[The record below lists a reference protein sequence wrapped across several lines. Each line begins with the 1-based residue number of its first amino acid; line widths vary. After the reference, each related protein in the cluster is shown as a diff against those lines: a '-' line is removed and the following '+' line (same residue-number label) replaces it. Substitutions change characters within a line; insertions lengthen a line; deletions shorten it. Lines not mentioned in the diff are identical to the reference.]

1 MLASQSM
8 SKRDDTAFQALITMA
23 VDGIVAIDAQGHIR
37 IFNPACERLFGYQ
50 PEEVIGK
57 SVTMLIP
64 SPYRSEPV
72 GDLTQVSRETL
83 GRRKD
88 GSTFPIAVSVG
99 QGKME
104 DADITVA
111 IIHDLTERGIAAL
124 LDAAR
129 LSAMGQMGATLA
141 HEVNQPLAAVMN
153 YVKAAQ
159 RTLEQSQDLRAVK
172 ATELLMKAGE
182 QIARAGTIIRGL
194 RDFIGRREVNR
205 REEKLHQIIEEA
217 LALGLAGAGAS
228 NLKATVVLDPG
239 LPPVLVDRVQI
250 QQVVIDLIR
259 NAVEAM
265 QQMPDRHLTIQCG
278 LAEGSLAQ
286 VTICD
291 TGPGL
296 SEGVAGRMFQ
306 PFVTTK
312 ENGMGLGL
320 TICQS
325 IINAH
330 GGRLWATP
338 NEGTGVSLHFQL
350 PLAKKTED

>member
-23 VDGIVAIDAQGHIR
+23 ADGIVVLDAQSHIR

-50 PEEVIGK
+50 PDEVIGK
-57 SVTMLIP
+57 SVTVLIP
-64 SPYRSEPV
+64 SPYRDEPA
-72 GDLTQVSRETL
+72 GDFTQVSRETL

-88 GSTFPIAVSVG
+88 GATFPIAVSVG
-99 QGKME
+99 QGKMDE
-104 DADITVA
+104 ADITVA
-111 IIHDLTERGIAAL
+111 IIHDLTERGVAAL
-124 LDAAR
+124 LEAAR

-159 RTLEQSQDLRAVK
+159 RTLEPSQDPRAVK

-194 RDFIGRREVNR
+194 RDFIGRRALNR

-217 LALGLAGAGAS
+217 LAHGLAGADAS
-228 NLKATVVLDPG
+228 NLRATVVLDPG
-239 LPPVLVDRVQI
+239 LPAVLVDRVQI

-265 QQMPDRHLTIQCG
+265 RQVPDRHLTIHSS
-278 LAEGSLAQ
+278 LAEGRLAQ
-286 VTICD
+286 VTISD

-296 SEGVAGRMFQ
+296 SEGIAGRMFQ

-330 GGRLWATP
+330 GGRLWVTP
-338 NEGTGVSLHFQL
+338 NEGAGVSVHFQL
-350 PLAKKTED
+350 PLVEKTED